1 MEKRGGA
8 NLLVKANWYLFSV
21 KSHSHDC
28 TYLELVVFVF
38 IAFVIRSVVHK
49 LIDVVDLVKL
59 SYLLWHVV
67 AFHGL

>member
-1 MEKRGGA
+1 MQKHRGG
-8 NLLVKANWYLFSV
+8 NLSLNKKGYLFSV
-21 KSHSHDC
+21 KSHSHAC